1 VTITLKARKLT
12 GECKMKRLNEIIM
25 IAILILAAC
34 TPVIYAN
41 LVKLS
46 DWIYGLTIAW
56 IILAAVYVSFITL
69 KWK

>member
-1 VTITLKARKLT
+1 
-12 GECKMKRLNEIIM
+12 MKRLNEIIM